1 MQPLMRES
9 GLTDGMAKKLSGL
22 LAQRDSFV
30 RLLERCTR
38 PEHEAKYLD
47 TVARL
52 DEEIESLREA
62 VEYNRWLEDEV
73 SRGPW
78 VEIAITNIEEHDPMD
93 GVHIEIVDED
103 PDSDPP
109 RGHIEVEIADLDP
122 EADRFSL

>member
-1 MQPLMRES
+1 MQPFMRES
-9 GLTDGMAKKLSGL
+9 GLTGGMAKKLSGL

-30 RLLERCTR
+30 RLLERCER
-38 PEHEAKYLD
+38 AEHEAKYLE

-78 VEIAITNIEEHDPMD
+78 VEIAITHVEEHDPMD

-103 PDSDPP
+103 PDLDPP
-109 RGHIEVEIADLDP
+109 HDHIEVEIADHDHD
-122 EADRFSL
+122 ANRFSL

>member
-1 MQPLMRES
+1 MHPFMRES

-30 RLLERCTR
+30 RLLERCER

-78 VEIAITNIEEHDPMD
+78 VEIAITNVEEHDPMD

-103 PDSDPP
+103 PEADPP
-109 RGHIEVEIADLDP
+109 GDHIEVEISDRDP
-122 EADRFSL
+122 EASRFSV